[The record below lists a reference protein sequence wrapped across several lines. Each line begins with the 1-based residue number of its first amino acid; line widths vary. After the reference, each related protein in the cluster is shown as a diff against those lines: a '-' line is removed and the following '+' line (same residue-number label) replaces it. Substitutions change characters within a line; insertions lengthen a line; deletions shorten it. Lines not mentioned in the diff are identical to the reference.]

1 MGNRSRFCKITDV
14 DITYNS
20 TFNQSLNEYLPKTL
34 YIPTT
39 FVLTWPDGNP
49 CSLAELF
56 LIYKFRRGAS
66 IREDG
71 GSLRA
76 TASKIIQII
85 QYCWTIKKDFWE
97 LDDDNFQ
104 DFIQHLAS
112 ERKQERPMVRA
123 RNNNSVR
130 AIVACCVELLIWIQ
144 DHILVNT
151 YLIGTSSQHRIRL
164 VEKKVMNHRIKKMT
178 IEAQYHILPP
188 PDTRE
193 PKHAIGRE
201 QRNALWETVAHMSQ
215 TRVACISWAKNEET
229 IRKAAVYLQKRR
241 ELLLDLLE
249 STGARPG
256 ELARLK
262 VSENIN
268 CYKSGSLILTTLKRR
283 RDIDRSIKLQPEVAI
298 RLVIFIEKYRQQI
311 LDFISCAGF
320 TASPSDRV
328 FIGVHGNPLS
338 ERSLES
344 DFVRIS
350 SRAGLANVQSCMS
363 MFRHR
368 FITKQIAIH
377 LRAYLGAT
385 GKRRDLFTDA
395 DYRSI
400 LKKVATITG
409 HANELSLMHYIDL
422 AWSELN
428 YENQIDTAQAIDH
441 TIESTTNKISSLI
454 GSVNSAENISH
465 KRLKELLAETKNA
478 LLNMQDEIQKNLKDA
493 CESIESSI
501 KDKP

>member
-1 MGNRSRFCKITDV
+1 MENRARFCKIKDV

-39 FVLTWPDGNP
+39 FVITWPDGNP

-104 DFIQHLAS
+104 NFVQHLAS
-112 ERKQERPMVRA
+112 ERKPERPMVRA

-130 AIVACCVELLIWIQ
+130 AIVASCVEFLIWIQ

-178 IEAQYHILPP
+178 IEVQYHILPP

-201 QRNALWETVAHMSQ
+201 QRNALWEAVANMSQ

-229 IRKAAVYLQKRR
+229 NRKAAIFLQKRR

-298 RLVIFIEKYRQQI
+298 RLVTFIEKHRRQI
-311 LDFISCAGF
+311 LEHISFAGF

-328 FIGVHGNPLS
+328 FIGLYGNPLS

-344 DFVRIS
+344 EFVRIS
-350 SRAGLANVQSCMS
+350 SRAGLANIQSCMS

-385 GKRRDLFTDA
+385 SKRRDLFTDA
-395 DYRSI
+395 DYRTI

-409 HANELSLMHYIDL
+409 HSNELSLMHYIDL

-428 YENQIDTAQAIDH
+428 YVNQIDIAQAIDH
-441 TIESTTNKISSLI
+441 SIESTTNKISSLI
-454 GSVNSAENISH
+454 GSLEASKDAP
-465 KRLKELLAETKNA
+465 LKALKDLLIEATST
-478 LLNMQDEIQKNLKDA
+478 LRGMQNEIQSNLQNS
-493 CESIESSI
+493 CESIEKAI
-501 KDKP
+501 KDDL